1 MESTPPST
9 ASPTLATSLASALK
23 RPRDSRGRRV
33 AAVVARGALALVFI
47 ASLLLSLTATGR
59 ASVRAALMLPALIT
73 GAEPPILLVAGD
85 PIRHTQQVISSRDGS
100 VYLDIYAPTTPA
112 PGIPGAREGLLLIS
126 GVGDNRAVPQFVN
139 LAQSLAR
146 SGVVAMTMTTETL
159 MSYTLNPATIDAVVQ
174 ATLALQHY
182 PGVNGRR
189 VGIVGLSAGGSLGIL
204 AAADPR
210 IRDSLAFAL
219 SFGGYYDATSM
230 LRDLGRRA
238 LDVNGAL
245 VPWNPDP
252 VPIQA
257 LANTIAQTLS
267 DSDRQ
272 LLLSGFNT
280 VNGVELTTSDQ
291 DRLSPAGQAAYHLL
305 TGDQPTHVDAN
316 LAALPPEAHTLL
328 ASLSPSAIVPQ
339 LRAPIY
345 LLHDQSDIYVPFTES
360 RDFAAAL
367 ARDGHP
373 HKFVEFSIFQH
384 VEVKSGLGLGQLLR
398 DGLALY
404 QVLVAT
410 LSPSA

>member
-1 MESTPPST
+1 MV
-9 ASPTLATSLASALK
+9 K
-23 RPRDSRGRRV
+23 RRGRTGWRRV
-33 AAVVARGALALVFI
+33 ASILARGGLALIFI
-47 ASLLLSLTATGR
+47 ATLLLSSTATGR

-73 GAEPPILLVAGD
+73 GAEPPPLLLAGD

-112 PGIPGAREGLLLIS
+112 PAIPGAREGLLLIS
-126 GVGDNRAVPQFVN
+126 GVGDNRGVPQFVN

-146 SGVVAMTMTTETL
+146 SGVVAMTMTTGTL
-159 MSYTLNPATIDAVVQ
+159 MSYTLNPTTIDAAVE

-182 PGVNGRR
+182 PGVDGRH

-267 DSDRQ
+267 VSDRQ

-280 VNGVELTTSDQ
+280 LNGVELSPADQ
-291 DRLSPAGQAAYHLL
+291 QRLSPAGQAAYHLL
-305 TGDQPTHVDAN
+305 TGDQPSQVDAN
-316 LAALPPEAHTLL
+316 LAALPPEGHALL
-328 ASLSPSAIVPQ
+328 RSLSPSAIVTQ

-367 ARDGHP
+367 TRDGHP

-384 VEVKSGLGLGQLLR
+384 VEVKAGLGLGQMLH
-398 DGLALY
+398 DGWALY
-404 QVLVAT
+404 QVLLAT
-410 LSPSA
+410 LAPSA